1 MCPSYIPTKI
11 LKNGKKH
18 YWWPICCSPFVSRQ
32 NYMLILTSW
41 LFWLLNLL
49 NLFDFFDIL
58 AFLTSWLLTFDFLTS
73 WILTS
78 WLFWL
83 LSLFHLFEFLTSW
96 LLWLFDLLDLP
107 FGLFSS
113 FGFLTLTFLTFW
125 PFSLLDILTSGL
137 PTLRYQSYQ
146 SKYAI
151 SDQLNQ
157 SNSIKWS
164 KNSISALLLH
174 KLC

>member
-1 MCPSYIPTKI
+1 MITFNGRTDGRTIHEVGCVPQ
-11 LKNGKKH
+11 LKLRNCNVPEGTH
-18 YWWPICCSPFVSRQ
+18 PQLQNWLIWLLYFVTFFTSWVFDFL
-32 NYMLILTSW
+32 NFWTFWDFVFLNSWLPDFFDFLTCLLAYLTHLAFWLFDFLTSW
-41 LFWLLNLL
+41 LFWLL
-49 NLFDFFDIL
+49 
-58 AFLTSWLLTFDFLTS
+58 DFLTY
-73 WILTS
+73 
-78 WLFWL
+78 
-83 LSLFHLFEFLTSW
+83 
-96 LLWLFDLLDLP
+96 
-107 FGLFSS
+107 
-113 FGFLTLTFLTFW
+113 W

>member
-1 MCPSYIPTKI
+1 MARNTIDV
-11 LKNGKKH
+11 
-18 YWWPICCSPFVSRQ
+18 CCSPFVSRQ

-83 LSLFHLFEFLTSW
+83 LSLFHLFEFLNSW
-96 LLWLFDLLDLP
+96 LPDFIDFLTYLTCLLAYLTHLAFWLFWLLD
-107 FGLFSS
+107 
-113 FGFLTLTFLTFW
+113 FLTYW